1 MQTVNET
8 KTTKNNIET
17 ANKTIPDKEVNSAF
31 LGVVYKKSFLKDL
44 LSSTKKGYTL
54 VGLLFKKLY
63 DKEFTIYK
71 LYYSSTEEKPFAE
84 EQATS
89 IEADSVE
96 HYFTS
101 TNKAN
106 NFIDHAKMVAVDEQ
120 IWSLKNPQDQKSI
133 KENSILQ
140 FWDVIDK
147 KENEKLDPLVFLS
160 KNNLELLLRSNV
172 DRICISG
179 ANVDY
184 GTGFYDFE
192 IEMVNEVNKTL
203 YPTLK
208 AEINT
213 DAGPGAKNVPNVAL
227 GLTCPPAWATVKL
240 NEDTR
245 EAGEISI
252 KRNLDS
258 SFYNEIINNYII
270 YNLQTVRDINSVVD
284 NPRSVGAIPKDIL
297 SLSKLNMNNLSKH
310 WNEFLTGN
318 N

>member
-1 MQTVNET
+1 MLTANET
-8 KTTKNNIET
+8 NKAKNTQTPATLDISN
-17 ANKTIPDKEVNSAF
+17 NPYLS
-31 LGVVYKKSFLKDL
+31 VVYKKSFLKNL
-44 LSSTKKGYTL
+44 LSSTKEGYTL

-71 LYYSSTEEKPFAE
+71 LYYRPTDEKPFAE
-84 EQATS
+84 EQTTQNGP
-89 IEADSVE
+89 DFVE
-96 HYFTS
+96 HYLTS

-106 NFIDHAKMVAVDEQ
+106 NFIEHAKMVDVDNQ
-120 IWSLKNPQDQKSI
+120 LWRLKNPQDQKSI
-133 KENSILQ
+133 KESSILQ

-147 KENEKLDPLVFLS
+147 EENEKLDPLVFLS

-184 GTGFYDFE
+184 GIGFYNFE
-192 IEMVNEVNKTL
+192 SEQVNEVNKTC

-227 GLTCPPAWATVKL
+227 GLTCPPAWAMAKKVDVTQEVIEVK
-240 NEDTR
+240 NR
-245 EAGEISI
+245 
-252 KRNLDS
+252 KNLDT
-258 SFYNEIINNYII
+258 SFYNEVINNYIL
-270 YNLQTVRDINSVVD
+270 YNLQSVRDINTDVH
-284 NPRSVGAIPKDIL
+284 NPRSGGTIPTNALGLNDI
-297 SLSKLNMNNLSKH
+297 NINNLSKH

-318 N
+318 